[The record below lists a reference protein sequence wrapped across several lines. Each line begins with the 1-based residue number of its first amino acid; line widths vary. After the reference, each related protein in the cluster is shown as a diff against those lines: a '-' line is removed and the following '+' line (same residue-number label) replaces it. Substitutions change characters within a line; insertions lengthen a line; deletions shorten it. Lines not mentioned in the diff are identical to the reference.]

1 MKKLVME
8 MMGTFFL
15 VLALGFVSG
24 PLAVGIMLMA
34 MIYLGEHIS
43 GAHFNPAVTLT
54 AFFRR
59 KLKLREF
66 FEYAGAQ
73 IAGAFAA
80 SCLFYAMTERIYY
93 MGIPNNMPTWKAGIM
108 EILATF
114 VFCSVIIA
122 VANAT
127 RLKGSAI
134 YGIVIGLT
142 LVSLASICAQ
152 ISGACLNP
160 AICLGS
166 GLFDFMLNLGGVV
179 KDIQASSFMAVIN
192 ANTALIKQTLMYILA
207 PSCGAYLATHAWR
220 YLNNEK

>member
-1 MKKLVME
+1 MKRLVME
-8 MMGTFFL
+8 GIGTFFL
-15 VLALGFVSG
+15 VLALGFGSG

-34 MIYLGEHIS
+34 MIYMGEHIS

-54 AFFRR
+54 AFYRR
-59 KLKLREF
+59 KITLRGF
-66 FEYAGAQ
+66 FEYTAAQ

-80 SCLFYAMTERIYY
+80 ACFFYAMTERIYY

-114 VFCSVIIA
+114 IFCSIVIA
-122 VANAT
+122 VTNVSK
-127 RLKGSAI
+127 LKGTAI

-142 LVSLASICAQ
+142 LVSIASISAQ
-152 ISGACLNP
+152 ISGACFNP

-166 GLFDFMLNLGGVV
+166 GLFDFMLSLGHVL
-179 KDIQASSFMAVIN
+179 KDIQATSLMAVVNEN
-192 ANTALIKQTLMYILA
+192 AALIKQTLMYILA
-207 PSCGAYLATHAWR
+207 PSCGAYLAAHCWR